1 MITIRYLFLN
11 FFYAQKLV
19 KLQQSRLTW
28 VVTHA
33 ELTEKKQILNFSQFC
48 HFFAN
53 KTAGDFIGDASWVDE
68 KTKF

>member
-1 MITIRYLFLN
+1 MITFRYLSEKN
-11 FFYAQKLV
+11 FYAQKLV

-33 ELTEKKQILNFSQFC
+33 ELTEKKPKFRISQFC

-53 KTAGDFIGDASWVDE
+53 KTAGDFIGDAS
-68 KTKF
+68 

>member
-1 MITIRYLFLN
+1 MITIRYSSLI

-33 ELTEKKQILNFSQFC
+33 ELTEKKQILNFSVLPFFC
-48 HFFAN
+48 KQN
-53 KTAGDFIGDASWVDE
+53 RG
-68 KTKF
+68 

>member
-1 MITIRYLFLN
+1 MITIRYLSLN

-33 ELTEKKQILNFSQFC
+33 ELTEKTNSEFLSFAI
-48 HFFAN
+48 FFAN
-53 KTAGDFIGDASWVDE
+53 KTAGDFIGDAS
-68 KTKF
+68 

>member
-1 MITIRYLFLN
+1 MITIRYLSLN

-33 ELTEKKQILNFSQFC
+33 ELTEKNKFWISQFC

-68 KTKF
+68 KN